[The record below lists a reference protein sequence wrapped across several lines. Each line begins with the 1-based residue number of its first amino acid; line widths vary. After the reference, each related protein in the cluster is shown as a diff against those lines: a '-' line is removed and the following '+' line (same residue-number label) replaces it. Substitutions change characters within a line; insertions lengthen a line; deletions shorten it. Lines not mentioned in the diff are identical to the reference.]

1 MKKMRNGNIELLRFL
16 FCADIVLYHA
26 GFLPRGYVGVEF
38 FFMVTGFFLA
48 DKIWTRNSKDQ
59 RKPTWE
65 TLVGEAT
72 ADI

>member
-48 DKIWTRNSKDQ
+48 DKI
-59 RKPTWE
+59 
-65 TLVGEAT
+65 
-72 ADI
+72 